1 MGSGR
6 EPPPPLPLLWFAN
19 LGSLLVEKGEARQGA
34 KAGKGTQ
41 QTGERD
47 GGGHRRRPPPCGGG
61 PGERDGGEEFA
72 RKQQPDRGFG
82 TPVGIVG
89 SAH

>member
-1 MGSGR
+1 LGSGR

-41 QTGERD
+41 QTGQRD
-47 GGGHRRRPPPCGGG
+47 GGGHRRRPPCGGG
-61 PGERDGGEEFA
+61 LGERDGGEEFA

-82 TPVGIVG
+82 TPVGTVG

>member
-1 MGSGR
+1 LGSGR
-6 EPPPPLPLLWFAN
+6 EPPPLPLRAAN
-19 LGSLLVEKGEARQGA
+19 LGSLLVEKEEARQGA

-47 GGGHRRRPPPCGGG
+47 SGGHRRHAPPCGGG
-61 PGERDGGEEFA
+61 PGERGGGEEFA